1 MYILTMAFEWDEN
14 KNKENLR
21 KHGPSFQEASE
32 IFEGD
37 ILTWVDDR
45 KDYKEIRKISIGS
58 LELEIIII
66 VVVHTDRNGITRII
80 SARRASKIERK
91 LYNEHIKK
99 TT

>member
-1 MYILTMAFEWDEN
+1 MYIYTMIFEWNED
-14 KNKENLR
+14 KNKTNQI
-21 KHGPSFQEASE
+21 KHGLSFQEASE

-45 KDYKEIRKISIGS
+45 KDYNEIRKISIGV
-58 LELEIIII
+58 LGHEIII
-66 VVVHTDRNGITRII
+66 VVVHTDRNGATRII
-80 SARRASKIERK
+80 STRPAKKIERK